1 MYISVI
7 SPSLHS
13 FSRGYDWRTDEV
25 IEIAR
30 GEDEREK
37 NNSPLVGLEH
47 TMFLISKSSCLRL
60 VKGLKEQKLKLGYLY
75 FILKSLHVCLWEHFS
90 YCPHSLEEHRTI
102 TGAGGSRCELA
113 YFSFSALGRLM
124 ILVNEH
130 FLQESCGVK
139 SGACLGEPSQTL
151 DDPTEAG
158 IPSHVGI
165 QGGLCAPGILCSGK
179 MLGEKA
185 VFGIRRQT
193 LALRCSQQLQSSEW
207 LMGQSAQCVCTYRRD
222 CLFVRD
228 VKTMS
233 CPGLGLQSAQKL
245 YFSCEIS
252 FMINLVVPSLSLPIS
267 APPPPLPMPLPV
279 PPFSLPFPHVSL
291 LVHSQSR
298 LCSPLHSL
306 FSSLQAPVPKSF
318 CQSLRPSSTTWYKL
332 HSPFLSCPCVACVW
346 ACLGQSVTTVQNSCA
361 V

>member
-1 MYISVI
+1 MYVSETMYISVI

-75 FILKSLHVCLWEHFS
+75 FILKSLRVCLWEHFS

-151 DDPTEAG
+151 DDP
-158 IPSHVGI
+158 SYR
-165 QGGLCAPGILCSGK
+165 SG
-179 MLGEKA
+179 
-185 VFGIRRQT
+185 
-193 LALRCSQQLQSSEW
+193 
-207 LMGQSAQCVCTYRRD
+207 
-222 CLFVRD
+222 
-228 VKTMS
+228 
-233 CPGLGLQSAQKL
+233 
-245 YFSCEIS
+245 
-252 FMINLVVPSLSLPIS
+252 N
-267 APPPPLPMPLPV
+267 
-279 PPFSLPFPHVSL
+279 PFSRG
-291 LVHSQSR
+291 HSGR
-298 LCSPLHSL
+298 VMRPRNPMLRKN
-306 FSSLQAPVPKSF
+306 AWGKS
-318 CQSLRPSSTTWYKL
+318 
-332 HSPFLSCPCVACVW
+332 CVW
-346 ACLGQSVTTVQNSCA
+346 DQAADPGSEMLTTA
-361 V
+361 AEF